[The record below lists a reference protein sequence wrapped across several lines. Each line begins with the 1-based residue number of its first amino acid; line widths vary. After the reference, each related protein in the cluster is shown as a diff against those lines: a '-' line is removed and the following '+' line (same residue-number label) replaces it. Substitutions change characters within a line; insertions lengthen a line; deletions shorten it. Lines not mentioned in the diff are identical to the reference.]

1 MLACVHVYL
10 LAGCQRLGSTS
21 GAQLVPLPHPMQA
34 YVSVAERVWEKLQ
47 QADRAAAEAAAGGAG
62 GQQQQPGQR
71 HAPPKIVFE

>member
-1 MLACVHVYL
+1 
-10 LAGCQRLGSTS
+10 
-21 GAQLVPLPHPMQA
+21 MQA